1 VHREREARV
10 ARREAPQHLRGN
22 RDAQRV
28 VPHARAFVRPLGQ
41 HAELA
46 RLAEEAFHLVGVCRS
61 FGVTDETLER
71 TPGEPIDLV
80 ANRGSFAGGV
90 LS

>member
-1 VHREREARV
+1 
-10 ARREAPQHLRGN
+10 
-22 RDAQRV
+22 
-28 VPHARAFVRPLGQ
+28 
-41 HAELA
+41 
-46 RLAEEAFHLVGVCRS
+46 
-61 FGVTDETLER
+61 VTDETLER